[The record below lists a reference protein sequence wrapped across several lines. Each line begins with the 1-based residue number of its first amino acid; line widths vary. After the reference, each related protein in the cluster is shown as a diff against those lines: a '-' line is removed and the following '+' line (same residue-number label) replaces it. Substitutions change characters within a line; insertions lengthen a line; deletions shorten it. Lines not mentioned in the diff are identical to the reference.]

1 MQDINVVGLKG
12 EHFIP
17 WESTPA
23 YTTLLTDHFNDHTN
37 RISTVKIGEIEE
49 EEAEKQTTISILHFI
64 EKALN
69 YLKLYNVRIVLSED
83 MNLESKLEQILSKIV
98 HLQSLLIGGKA

>member
-1 MQDINVVGLKG
+1 MQDINVGDFKG
-12 EHFIP
+12 ERFIP

-23 YTTLLTDHFNDHTN
+23 YTTLLRSHFNDYTN
-37 RISTVKIGEIEE
+37 RVVMVKTGEIEE

-69 YLKLYNVRIVLSED
+69 YLKLYNVRIVFSED
-83 MNLESKLEQILSKIV
+83 MKLE
-98 HLQSLLIGGKA
+98 